1 MSANA
6 ESQTPQQPGSK
17 KGKRKSALLLLTLL
31 FIIVAV
37 AYGIYWFLV
46 LRHFE
51 ETDDAYVAGNQVQ
64 IMAQVSGSVTKVW
77 ADNTDYVQKGDPL
90 VTLDQTDA
98 QQAFEKAQ
106 TQLAASV
113 RQTRQQ
119 MINSKQ
125 LQASIEVKKTAL
137 SQAQTDLNRRIPLG
151 AANLIGRE
159 ELQHARDTVAS
170 AQAELDVAIQQYNA
184 NQAIVL
190 GTKLEQQP
198 AVLQAATEVR
208 NAWLALQRTK
218 IVSPISGYVSRRSV
232 QPGAQ
237 ISSTTPLMAVVPA
250 TNLWIDANFKETQ
263 LAHMRIGQPATVI
276 SDIYGDDVKY
286 TGKVVGLDMGTGSAF
301 SLLPAQNATGNW
313 IKVVQRLPV
322 RIELDEKQL
331 AEHPLRIG
339 LSTLVEVN
347 TTDRGGEM
355 LASQV
360 RSSPV
365 YESNARE
372 IGLEPV
378 NKLINDIIQANA
390 G

>member
-17 KGKRKSALLLLTLL
+17 KGKRKGALLLLTLL

-64 IMAQVSGSVTKVW
+64 IMAEVSGSVTKVW

-125 LQASIEVKKTAL
+125 LQASIDVKKTAL